1 MVMWCRHRLEI
12 YMYRPLQWT
21 TFFLIFAIFISSCSP
36 SAAGTP
42 ITDEQFEAAVEEAHQ
57 TLDTL
62 RQALLAPKASYDFVG
77 VKIRFTG
84 ESSYEDIW
92 TQPLDYY
99 DGNFTIRMIDGLLID
114 PALNTERVVIV
125 PLNKVIDWVIVE
137 DDGNLIGG
145 YTIRLSYDHM
155 TAEEKKEFLKV
166 TGYKIR

>member
-1 MVMWCRHRLEI
+1 
-12 YMYRPLQWT
+12 MYRPLQWT